1 MLIRDLSTV
10 AGHSF
15 VPTDADEPRVDS
27 SFTIAMG
34 SSKVKIV
41 CDQ

>member
-1 MLIRDLSTV
+1 MLIRDLSIV
-10 AGHSF
+10 AGDSS
-15 VPTDADEPRVDS
+15 VPTDADESRVDD